1 MPPKSRRR
9 GGRLSLGSHGSTES
23 VNENIT
29 MNQEALTTMLITL
42 QQSQN
47 EFCQQLLREVRS
59 STPSQADATAAAI
72 AAAATF
78 ASVNGNFAQCTAR
91 YSGSKEE
98 HLESFIDNM
107 ESYKSCMHI
116 TDENAVRGLS
126 LLLTKD
132 AGVWWQGVKSQV
144 RTWEDALDKLRSAF
158 GERRPPF
165 VIYTELFSLVQGEQN
180 TEIFVSKA
188 RALLAKLPPEDLSE
202 RVQIDMVFG
211 LLDRR
216 IRKRL
221 KRENID
227 TFDTLLKHCQSIEDS
242 RKENHVPVAAKKSS
256 DRQSTTAASVSPN
269 RARSRASDASGVA
282 TQRAAD
288 EVNASTSRASS
299 PRSSDQADVKPRRL
313 YCVYCRRGGHSKDN
327 CERLEKS
334 DKCVE
339 NKVVEEVNQVKCYGC
354 GAPNVI
360 RSKCPN
366 CNSKSGL
373 SFYSL
378 DVVSCHVDDAA
389 NPRQGGSSG
398 HDSSQHASP
407 TPPYA
412 TKVRVRHGETP
423 AIRLSEGPARAHE
436 CSRESDT
443 YAAGD
448 GIAARGAGDATVPG
462 TTAAAP
468 PANPSPAHC
477 GGGNPTH
484 AVGDFSYVQALFCN
498 DENQSLFCNDDSQSL
513 SCNNVSQTLF
523 CNKNQVCGD
532 KIDVC
537 QVNVKASPR
546 PIMILNILG
555 ARGSALVDPAAKAS
569 VAGHTLY
576 AFLRSKGHPLVSS
589 TMSVRLADG
598 VSRNMTVLTAEVEV
612 TLEHK
617 TRKTSFVIFPDAVSN
632 ESLLGIDFL
641 KDFGLIIDFRDD
653 LWYFAENSKQK
664 YGLQFENVSPPA
676 LCVAALEVLRENE
689 ATLLNAQQH
698 ELLAQL
704 LPGNKDLFEPGGG
717 PTPFAKHRI
726 DTGDHAPIAAPP
738 YRVTPAKEVM
748 QAEIEK
754 MLADVIKVSYDLRAV
769 LDKESI
775 VPQVTPYLRS
785 LISSLSAV
793 RDRVEAQQNRRKEHA
808 DESRQPGDVFD
819 FGDSVLIKSLVL
831 SNAAK
836 NASAKFVPKRGGP
849 YQVVKKCLNEI
860 EVVHVAKTRVL
871 CESMDVGVFMNSRGS
886 L

>member
-1 MPPKSRRR
+1 MPPRRR
-9 GGRLSLGSHGSTES
+9 RNGRLSLGSQGSTES
-23 VNENIT
+23 INENSIT
-29 MNQEALTTMLITL
+29 MNQDALTAVLTTL
-42 QQSQN
+42 QQTQN

-78 ASVNGNFAQCTAR
+78 AAANGNFAQCTAR

-98 HLESFIDNM
+98 HLESFVDAV

-242 RKENHVPVAAKKSS
+242 RKENHVPVAAKKSN
-256 DRQSTTAASVSPN
+256 DRENSTTASVSPN
-269 RARSRASDASGVA
+269 RARSRATGTGGVA
-282 TQRAAD
+282 KQRVAAA
-288 EVNASTSRASS
+288 EGTYASTSRAPS
-299 PRSSDQADVKPRRL
+299 SSDQADVKPRRL

-327 CERLEKS
+327 CERLNKS
-334 DKCVE
+334 EDSDKTDKCVE
-339 NKVVEEVNQVKCYGC
+339 NKVVEKVKCYGC

-389 NPRQGGSSG
+389 NPREGGSSG

-407 TPPYA
+407 PPPDA
-412 TKVRVRHGETP
+412 AKARAWHGETP
-423 AIRLSEGPARAHE
+423 AVRLGESPARAHE
-436 CSRESDT
+436 CSQERDT
-443 YAAGD
+443 YAAGR
-448 GIAARGAGDATVPG
+448 GAAARIARTASDAPVPG
-462 TTAAAP
+462 TSAGAAP
-468 PANPSPAHC
+468 SANPSPAHC
-477 GGGNPTH
+477 GGGNPTP

-498 DENQSLFCNDDSQSL
+498 DENKSLFCNDESQSL
-513 SCNNVSQTLF
+513 SCRNVNQTLF
-523 CNKNQVCGD
+523 FNSESQVCD
-532 KIDVC
+532 NNINVC

-546 PIMILNILG
+546 PIMIINILG
-555 ARGSALVDPAAKAS
+555 ASGSALVDPAAKAS

-576 AFLRSKGHPLVSS
+576 AFLRSKGHPFVSS

-612 TLEHK
+612 TLKHK
-617 TRKTSFVIFPDAVSN
+617 TRKTNFVIFPDAVSN

-641 KDFGLIIDFRDD
+641 
-653 LWYFAENSKQK
+653 N
-664 YGLQFENVSPPA
+664 P
-676 LCVAALEVLRENE
+676 
-689 ATLLNAQQH
+689 
-698 ELLAQL
+698 
-704 LPGNKDLFEPGGG
+704 
-717 PTPFAKHRI
+717 
-726 DTGDHAPIAAPP
+726 
-738 YRVTPAKEVM
+738 
-748 QAEIEK
+748 
-754 MLADVIKVSYDLRAV
+754 
-769 LDKESI
+769 
-775 VPQVTPYLRS
+775 
-785 LISSLSAV
+785 
-793 RDRVEAQQNRRKEHA
+793 
-808 DESRQPGDVFD
+808 
-819 FGDSVLIKSLVL
+819 
-831 SNAAK
+831 
-836 NASAKFVPKRGGP
+836 
-849 YQVVKKCLNEI
+849 
-860 EVVHVAKTRVL
+860 
-871 CESMDVGVFMNSRGS
+871 
-886 L
+886 

>member
-1 MPPKSRRR
+1 MPLTRRRR

-29 MNQEALTTMLITL
+29 MNQEALTTMLTTL
-42 QQSQN
+42 QQTQN

-98 HLESFIDNM
+98 HLESFVDNI
-107 ESYKSCMHI
+107 ESYKSCLHI

-144 RTWEDALDKLRSAF
+144 RTWADALDKLQSAF

-188 RALLAKLPPEDLSE
+188 RALLAKLPREDLSE

-221 KRENID
+221 KRDNID

-242 RKENHVPVAAKKSS
+242 RKENHIPVAAKKSN
-256 DRQSTTAASVSPN
+256 DRQSSTAESVSPN
-269 RARSRASDASGVA
+269 SARSRASGASGVA
-282 TQRAAD
+282 RQSAAAAED
-288 EVNASTSRASS
+288 TYASTSRAPS
-299 PRSSDQADVKPRRL
+299 SSDQPDVKSRRL

-327 CERLEKS
+327 CERLNKSEKS

-339 NKVVEEVNQVKCYGC
+339 NKVVEKVKCYGC

-360 RSKCPN
+360 RSKCPS
-366 CNSKSGL
+366 CNSNSGV

-389 NPRQGGSSG
+389 NPRERGSSG
-398 HDSSQHASP
+398 HDSSQPASP
-407 TPPYA
+407 PPDA
-412 TKVRVRHGETP
+412 AKARVWRGESPAVRPCES
-423 AIRLSEGPARAHE
+423 AARAHE
-436 CSRESDT
+436 CLRERGT
-443 YAAGD
+443 YAAGH
-448 GIAARGAGDATVPG
+448 GAAARTPGDAVMLG
-462 TTAAAP
+462 ICAAP
-468 PANPSPAHC
+468 TANPSPAHC

-484 AVGDFSYVQALFCN
+484 PVGDFRYAQTLFCN
-498 DENQSLFCNDDSQSL
+498 NDNQTL
-513 SCNNVSQTLF
+513 SCNNDSQTLF
-523 CNKNQVCGD
+523 CNNVSQVGVD
-532 KIDVC
+532 KINVC

-546 PIMILNILG
+546 PLMVINILG
-555 ARGSALVDPAAKAS
+555 ASGSALVDPAAKAS

-598 VSRNMTVLTAEVEV
+598 VSRDMTVLTAEVEV
-612 TLEHK
+612 TLKHK
-617 TRKTSFVIFPDAVSN
+617 TRKTSFVIFPDAVGN

-641 KDFGLIIDFRDD
+641 KNFGLVVDFRDD

-664 YGLQFENVSPPA
+664 YELQFESVSPPT

-689 ATLLNAQQH
+689 ATLLNAQQR

-704 LPGNKDLFEPGGG
+704 LTGNRDLFEPGGG
-717 PTPFAKHRI
+717 PTPFAEHRI
-726 DTGDHAPIAAPP
+726 DTGDHAPIAVLPC
-738 YRVTPAKEVM
+738 RVTPAKKEVM
-748 QAEIEK
+748 RAEIEK
-754 MLADVIKVSYDLRAV
+754 MLADDIIKRDG
-769 LDKESI
+769 
-775 VPQVTPYLRS
+775 PYL
-785 LISSLSAV
+785 
-793 RDRVEAQQNRRKEHA
+793 
-808 DESRQPGDVFD
+808 
-819 FGDSVLIKSLVL
+819 
-831 SNAAK
+831 
-836 NASAKFVPKRGGP
+836 
-849 YQVVKKCLNEI
+849 VVKKCLNEI
-860 EVVHVAKTRVL
+860 EVVHVTETRVL

>member
-1 MPPKSRRR
+1 
-9 GGRLSLGSHGSTES
+9 
-23 VNENIT
+23 
-29 MNQEALTTMLITL
+29 MNQEALTTMLTTL
-42 QQSQN
+42 QQTQN

-78 ASVNGNFAQCTAR
+78 AAANGNFAKCTAR

-98 HLESFIDNM
+98 HLESFVDNI

-132 AGVWWQGVKSQV
+132 AGVWWQGVKSQL

-188 RALLAKLPPEDLSE
+188 RALLARLPPEDLSE

-221 KRENID
+221 KREKID

-242 RKENHVPVAAKKSS
+242 RKDNHVPVAAKKSS
-256 DRQSTTAASVSPN
+256 DRQSTTAASISPN
-269 RARSRASDASGVA
+269 RARSRASGASDVA

-288 EVNASTSRASS
+288 EANGANASTSRASS
-299 PRSSDQADVKPRRL
+299 PGSSDQADAKPRRL
-313 YCVYCRRGGHSKDN
+313 FCVYCRRGGHSKDN
-327 CERLEKS
+327 CERLNKSEKS

-339 NKVVEEVNQVKCYGC
+339 NKVVEKIKCYGC
-354 GAPNVI
+354 GAPDVI
-360 RSKCPN
+360 RSKCSN

-378 DVVSCHVDDAA
+378 DVVSCHVDGAA
-389 NPRQGGSSG
+389 NPREGGSSG
-398 HDSSQHASP
+398 HDSSQPASP
-407 TPPYA
+407 PPDA
-412 TKVRVRHGETP
+412 VTAQVRGGETSGV
-423 AIRLSEGPARAHE
+423 RLCESPARARE
-436 CSRESDT
+436 CLRERDT
-443 YAAGD
+443 YAAGH
-448 GIAARGAGDATVPG
+448 GA
-462 TTAAAP
+462 AAAP
-468 PANPSPAHC
+468 APGTSAAPTANPSPAHC

-498 DENQSLFCNDDSQSL
+498 DESQNV
-513 SCNNVSQTLF
+513 SCSNVSQTLF
-523 CNKNQVCGD
+523 CNENQVCGD
-532 KIDVC
+532 NVNVC
-537 QVNVKASPR
+537 QVSVKASPR
-546 PIMILNILG
+546 PIMIINILG
-555 ARGSALVDPAAKAS
+555 ASGSALVDPAAKAS

-598 VSRNMTVLTAEVEV
+598 VSRDMTVLTAEVEV
-612 TLEHK
+612 TLKHK

-641 KDFGLIIDFRDD
+641 KDFGLIVDFRDD

-664 YGLQFENVSPPA
+664 YGLQFESVSSPA
-676 LCVAALEVLRENE
+676 LCIAALEVLREDE
-689 ATLLNAQQH
+689 ATLFGAQQH

-704 LPGNKDLFEPGGG
+704 PPENKDLFELGGG
-717 PTPFAKHRI
+717 LTFYPEHRI
-726 DTGDHAPIAAPP
+726 DAGDRALIAVPP
-738 YRVTPAKEVM
+738 CHVTPAKKEVM
-748 QAEIEK
+748 QAEVEK
-754 MLADVIKVSYDLRAV
+754 LLAVMI
-769 LDKESI
+769 
-775 VPQVTPYLRS
+775 
-785 LISSLSAV
+785 
-793 RDRVEAQQNRRKEHA
+793 
-808 DESRQPGDVFD
+808 
-819 FGDSVLIKSLVL
+819 
-831 SNAAK
+831 
-836 NASAKFVPKRGGP
+836 
-849 YQVVKKCLNEI
+849 
-860 EVVHVAKTRVL
+860 
-871 CESMDVGVFMNSRGS
+871 
-886 L
+886 